1 MENRILFS
9 LSSRVTAFRRSD
21 FCCEKLLFFTKT
33 IRNVLLMKQ
42 RYTTASVF
50 SVPAETNTWKN
61 TIFQTAER
69 YSTLFIP
76 CTPKTEH
83 IHVAPPHS
91 YLYIY
96 LHVDMANM
104 YTSFQ
109 KSKWSIPDD
118 RTGLIVQITTRCWQR
133 YKLLHREYLCIWN
146 K

>member
-42 RYTTASVF
+42 RYITASVF

-76 CTPKTEH
+76 CTPKTVH

-91 YLYIY
+91 YYLYLPTRRYGQYVHIVSEIEMINSRRS
-96 LHVDMANM
+96 HR
-104 YTSFQ
+104 
-109 KSKWSIPDD
+109 PD
-118 RTGLIVQITTRCWQR
+118 RSNNHA
-133 YKLLHREYLCIWN
+133 LLAAI
-146 K
+146 